1 MGCSVFSWI
10 SYIFCIVAGNSG
22 KKMSNA
28 KYFTVYLIW
37 MVFGL
42 VIEYLPTGNS
52 VIHIESL
59 LALDH

>member
-1 MGCSVFSWI
+1 
-10 SYIFCIVAGNSG
+10 
-22 KKMSNA
+22 MSNA